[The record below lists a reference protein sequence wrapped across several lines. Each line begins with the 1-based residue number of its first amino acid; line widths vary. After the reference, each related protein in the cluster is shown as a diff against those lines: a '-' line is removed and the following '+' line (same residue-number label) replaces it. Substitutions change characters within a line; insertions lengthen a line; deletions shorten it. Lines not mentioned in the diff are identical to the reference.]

1 MWPDL
6 IRKAKEGGLNAIE
19 TYVFWNTHEP
29 QRRFPVWL
37 HNMPGIEFR
46 TDNKVFPDEMANF
59 TTLIVNMV
67 KDNHLFASQG
77 GPIILAQLRGCY
89 IQWCANLAQSLN
101 IRVPWVMCQQD
112 DAPAPMYYGGTNYG
126 RSAGGLYI
134 TTSYDYDLHEVLKS
148 VEEALTYGVT
158 ENYQYPNFVDVQ
170 LHSYN
175 GQDVCFMGNAH
186 ESYDATI
193 SFRNREYFIPAWFV
207 TILPDCVKPV
217 YNTAHVNVQTSIM
230 VKEHNPGSFG
240 QEEPL
245 VLDCHWKNEHI
256 EKFERSGPPR
266 GRTQYAQNGQ
276 YSFTYEIRIN
286 LRKGKNYLTLCSSTV
301 GLAHSGAYFGNVPVG
316 IKGVQIVNGSDGT
329 VTRDLSTNQWVYK
342 VGLLGETTK
351 LFDVSGL
358 SDGHRW
364 RTELLSTSEQF
375 IWYKTNFKT
384 SLLPDL
390 VVVDLKGLG
399 KGHAWVNGYSIGRFW
414 SSYKTECDD
423 TSSCDYRGAYG
434 ADKGATNCAE
444 STQRCFGSFKIRPSP
459 KENTLVLVEEIGGNP
474 YSITIQIVTVGKIC
488 TDASKVSV
496 LELSCQGGRIIN
508 EIKFVSFG
516 LYKDRCSINVNE
528 TTLGITNCYQATF
541 DSQVQF
547 TGNQLAVEM
556 ECAHPNF

>member
-1 MWPDL
+1 MDQPKW
-6 IRKAKEGGLNAIE
+6 G
-19 TYVFWNTHEP
+19 
-29 QRRFPVWL
+29 
-37 HNMPGIEFR
+37 
-46 TDNKVFPDEMANF
+46 
-59 TTLIVNMV
+59 
-67 KDNHLFASQG
+67 HLKK
-77 GPIILAQLRGCY
+77 
-89 IQWCANLAQSLN
+89 
-101 IRVPWVMCQQD
+101 
-112 DAPAPMYYGGTNYG
+112 
-126 RSAGGLYI
+126 
-134 TTSYDYDLHEVLKS
+134 LHEVLKS

-266 GRTQYAQNGQ
+266 GSILTTNKLLDQKVVTNDTSDYLWFDHPKSELVTLRVNTDGHVVHVSANNKFMGTQYAQNGQ

-358 SDGHRW
+358 SDGHRR

-384 SLLPDL
+384 PLIPDL
-390 VVVDLKGLG
+390 LVVDLKGMG

-444 STQRCFGSFKIRPSP
+444 STQRCHTPTSTTSQFPGPREPPGPTTSILSSSTTPPPSRPPSP
-459 KENTLVLVEEIGGNP
+459 LIIDVED
-474 YSITIQIVTVGKIC
+474 TVRP
-488 TDASKVSV
+488 A
-496 LELSCQGGRIIN
+496 
-508 EIKFVSFG
+508 
-516 LYKDRCSINVNE
+516 
-528 TTLGITNCYQATF
+528 
-541 DSQVQF
+541 
-547 TGNQLAVEM
+547 
-556 ECAHPNF
+556 

>member
-1 MWPDL
+1 
-6 IRKAKEGGLNAIE
+6 
-19 TYVFWNTHEP
+19 
-29 QRRFPVWL
+29 
-37 HNMPGIEFR
+37 
-46 TDNKVFPDEMANF
+46 
-59 TTLIVNMV
+59 
-67 KDNHLFASQG
+67 
-77 GPIILAQLRGCY
+77 
-89 IQWCANLAQSLN
+89 
-101 IRVPWVMCQQD
+101 
-112 DAPAPMYYGGTNYG
+112 MYHGGTNYG
-126 RSAGGLYI
+126 RSAGGNYNQPKWGHLKK
-134 TTSYDYDLHEVLKS
+134 LHEVLKS

-170 LHSYN
+170 LYSYN

-193 SFRNREYFIPAWFV
+193 SFRNREYFIPAWSV

-256 EKFERSGPPR
+256 ENFERSGPPR
-266 GRTQYAQNGQ
+266 GSILTTNKLLDQKVVTNDTRTQYAQNGQ

-384 SLLPDL
+384 PLLPDL
-390 VVVDLKGLG
+390 VVVDLKGMG

-444 STQRCFGSFKIRPSP
+444 STQKWYHIPRQYLCDE
-459 KENTLVLVEEIGGNP
+459 ENYGWANG
-474 YSITIQIVTVGKIC
+474 
-488 TDASKVSV
+488 
-496 LELSCQGGRIIN
+496 
-508 EIKFVSFG
+508 
-516 LYKDRCSINVNE
+516 
-528 TTLGITNCYQATF
+528 
-541 DSQVQF
+541 
-547 TGNQLAVEM
+547 
-556 ECAHPNF
+556 